1 MRLLLDANA
10 LLWWRN
16 ASRRLSRSARDA
28 IGDGGNEIILSAAT
42 LWEITIKRGLGKLQ
56 FPDDL
61 EQVMREEAF
70 SLMPIAYEHL
80 RTVDSLPHHHRDPF
94 DRLLIAQA
102 LSEGIPIATGDRIFA
117 AYGVQIVW

>member
-16 ASRRLSRSARDA
+16 ASRRLSRLARDT
-28 IGDGGNEIILSAAT
+28 IGDGGNEIVLSAAT

-61 EQVMREEAF
+61 EEVMQEEGF
-70 SLMPIAYEHL
+70 SLMPIAYAHL
-80 RTVDSLPHHHRDPF
+80 RTFDNLPRHHRDPF
-94 DRLLIAQA
+94 DRLVIAQA
-102 LSEGIPIATGDRIFA
+102 LSEGIPIATADRIFA